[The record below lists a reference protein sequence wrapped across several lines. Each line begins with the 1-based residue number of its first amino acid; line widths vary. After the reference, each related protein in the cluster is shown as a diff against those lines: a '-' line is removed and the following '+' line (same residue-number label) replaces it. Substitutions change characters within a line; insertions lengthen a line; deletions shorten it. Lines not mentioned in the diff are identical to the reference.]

1 MATYSSPNW
10 PSDMKTPTAA
20 TVRHGAEGRG
30 TKKTAGSTT
39 RVNRMA
45 ANSSGGTSCI
55 PQSITTKLKPHT
67 VATSAAS
74 SESRPF
80 TRPAWPQRS
89 RKHQRMIMRLSM

>member
-1 MATYSSPNW
+1 MAQYSSPNW
-10 PSDMKTPTAA
+10 PRDMKTPTAA
-20 TVRHGAEGRG
+20 TVRHGADGRG
-30 TKKTAGSTT
+30 TKNTAGSTT

-55 PQSITTKLKPHT
+55 PQSMTTKLKPHT

-80 TRPAWPQRS
+80 TAPA
-89 RKHQRMIMRLSM
+89 